1 MDMNTIGSL
10 LLVDMKQRLVA
21 EWSLG
26 EFDGNVV
33 DQGNFSLED
42 MIEQIGKCK
51 TMSDINQLL
60 CNYHYLFLDE
70 KDKGNSVVSVDGTQD
85 YVIGLL
91 TKRIAADREMRN
103 AYLVLQG
110 LIDNKPVETRLG
122 DSTDWDQI
130 KD

>member
-33 DQGNFSLED
+33 DQGNFALED

-70 KDKGNSVVSVDGTQD
+70 KDKGNLSCVS
-85 YVIGLL
+85 
-91 TKRIAADREMRN
+91 
-103 AYLVLQG
+103 
-110 LIDNKPVETRLG
+110 
-122 DSTDWDQI
+122 
-130 KD
+130 